1 MNKTILKAPQS
12 LVHRIHIDAI
22 VVGCGAAGLYTA
34 LSLDPNMTCAILNK
48 TGRDISNS
56 MYAQGGI
63 SAVTQR
69 NELMRA
75 SHITDTLNAG
85 AGLCD
90 QAAVKVLVEEA
101 ADNIERLIALGVP
114 FDRENGDLARTR
126 EGGHSERRVLHCGGD
141 ATGLYLTSTLLE
153 KAKQRDNICFYD
165 DALLTDILY
174 DDHGVTGVFTLW
186 DNEPTIFEARR
197 VILAT
202 GGIGRVY
209 NASTNALCA
218 TGDGMAAAARAGLPL
233 KNMEFVQFHPTALI
247 GSDQTGRSFLISEA
261 IRGEGGRLINNH
273 GEYFMQDVH
282 PMADLAPRDIVARA
296 ILQEMKRTGESKVYL
311 RFPDKP
317 RTYLETRFPTI
328 YAECT
333 RQGYNIPDDPIPV
346 HPVQHYMMGGIQ
358 TGLFGETA
366 LPGLYACG
374 ETACTGVHG
383 ANRLGSNSLLECIV
397 FGYRAAQHC
406 AALTLP
412 EARAQY
418 VAAPAQT
425 LENTAV
431 VGMAGM
437 AGMTGMAGH
446 PVAAPDSQELA
457 YTQIGDTIRSIMST
471 YCGASRDAQ
480 GLSHAISHLKE
491 IEESILAVPIRTT
504 AAVETLNIAQVALA
518 IATAAYE
525 RKESIGAHYRSD
537 SPSQQRH
544 HSDHDALYHPG
555 NHDGHSEF

>member
-1 MNKTILKAPQS
+1 MNKVILEARQFPMR
-12 LVHRIHIDAI
+12 RIRIDAV

-34 LSLDPNMTCAILNK
+34 LSLDTRLNCAILCK
-48 TGRDISNS
+48 TNPDISNS

-69 NELMRA
+69 SEPLRA
-75 SHITDTLNAG
+75 SHVADTLTAG

-90 QAAVKVLVEEA
+90 MAAVQVLVSEA

-141 ATGLYLTSTLLE
+141 ATGLHLTSTLLE
-153 KAKQRDNICFYD
+153 RAKQRANIRFYD
-165 DALLTDILY
+165 AAQLTDILY
-174 DDHGVTGVFTLW
+174 DAHGVTGVLALCE
-186 DNEPTIFEARR
+186 DMPTIFETRR

-209 NASTNALCA
+209 NASTNATCA

-233 KNMEFVQFHPTALI
+233 QNMEFVQFHPTALV
-247 GSDQTGRSFLISEA
+247 GADQTGRSFLISEA
-261 IRGEGGRLINNH
+261 IRGEGGKLINNQ

-296 ILQEMKRTGESKVYL
+296 ILREMRRTGESKVYL
-311 RFPDKP
+311 RLPDKP
-317 RTYLETRFPTI
+317 RAYLEKRFPTI

-333 RQGYNIPDDPIPV
+333 RQGYDIPAEPIPV

-397 FGYRAAQHC
+397 FGNRAAQHC
-406 AALTLP
+406 ADLMLPAAQAQYEAAAATVP
-412 EARAQY
+412 EAPATRA
-418 VAAPAQT
+418 VPAAPPLLDYVQT
-425 LENTAV
+425 GEA
-431 VGMAGM
+431 
-437 AGMTGMAGH
+437 
-446 PVAAPDSQELA
+446 
-457 YTQIGDTIRSIMST
+457 IRGIMST
-471 YCGASRDAQ
+471 YCGASRDAE
-480 GLSHAISHLKE
+480 GLSRAIASLKE
-491 IEESILAVPIRTT
+491 FEETLLAAPIRTT
-504 AAVETLNIAQVALA
+504 AAVETLNIAQIALA
-518 IATAAYE
+518 VATAAYA
-525 RKESIGAHYRSD
+525 RKDSVGAHYRSD
-537 SPSQQRH
+537 GAPPH
-544 HSDHDALYHPG
+544 HPG
-555 NHDGHSEF
+555 NGDDTLCHSIHGAGDHDGHSEF

>member
-1 MNKTILKAPQS
+1 MNKVILEVRQLPMR
-12 LVHRIHIDAI
+12 RIRMDAV

-34 LSLDPNMTCAILNK
+34 LSLDNHLTCAILNK
-48 TGRDISNS
+48 TDRDISNS

-69 NELMRA
+69 SVSLRA
-75 SHITDTLNAG
+75 SHVADTLNAG
-85 AGLCD
+85 VGLCD
-90 QAAVKVLVEEA
+90 NSAVQVLVEEA

-114 FDRENGDLARTR
+114 FDKENGDLARTR

-153 KAKQRDNICFYD
+153 KAKQRDNIRFYD
-165 DALLTDILY
+165 EAILTDILY
-174 DDHGVTGVFTLW
+174 DEHGVTGVLALW
-186 DNEPTIFEARR
+186 DDEPTIFETRR

-233 KNMEFVQFHPTALI
+233 KNMEFVQFHPTALV
-247 GSDQTGRSFLISEA
+247 GADQTGRSFLISEA
-261 IRGEGGRLINNH
+261 IRGEGGKLINNK

-296 ILQEMKRTGESKVYL
+296 ILREMQRTGENKVFL

-317 RTYLETRFPTI
+317 RGYLEKRFPTI

-333 RQGYNIPDDPIPV
+333 RQGYDITGEPIPV

-397 FGYRAAQHC
+397 FGHRAALHC

-412 EARAQY
+412 EARARY
-418 VAAPAQT
+418 ETAA
-425 LENTAV
+425 TADPLTR
-431 VGMAGM
+431 GLDYAR
-437 AGMTGMAGH
+437 TGEA
-446 PVAAPDSQELA
+446 
-457 YTQIGDTIRSIMST
+457 IRAIMST

-480 GLSHAISHLKE
+480 GLLHAITRLKE
-491 IEESILAVPIRTT
+491 FEQTLLTIPIRTA

-518 IATAAYE
+518 VATAAYE
-525 RKESIGAHYRSD
+525 RKESIGAHYRND
-537 SPSQQRH
+537 SAPQQP
-544 HSDHDALYHPG
+544 HSNGDANGNSLYHTG
-555 NHDGHSEF
+555 VHDGHSEF